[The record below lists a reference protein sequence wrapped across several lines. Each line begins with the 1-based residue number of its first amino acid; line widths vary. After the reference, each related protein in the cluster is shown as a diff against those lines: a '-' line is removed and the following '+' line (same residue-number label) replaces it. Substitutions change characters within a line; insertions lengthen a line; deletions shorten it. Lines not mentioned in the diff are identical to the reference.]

1 MVIDRIDR
9 TIGAGIERAV
19 RRHHRRRLRR
29 AGWEQALE
37 PSRNGPFCA
46 GEPPPRR
53 DCALEVLIDGAN
65 ALPAI
70 AEAIRSARSH
80 VHIAGWH
87 VTPDFE
93 LERGEGARPLRALLA
108 ATAERV
114 PVRVLLWAGA
124 PLPVFN
130 PRRKRVREVQRR
142 LRDGTRIDCQLDE
155 REHPLHC
162 HHEKIVVVDDEV
174 AFVGGIDLT
183 ELSGDRFDHIH
194 HPPRGEL
201 GWHDVSSR
209 LRGPVVADVADHFAF
224 RWREVTGEALP
235 EPPTADPAGDA
246 TVQFVRTVPQGIYE
260 WLPRGEYRILE
271 AYLRALA
278 AAEHLVYLENQ
289 FLWSPEVVGV
299 LSEKLRRPPSDDFRI
314 LALLPVHPNNGAD
327 VTRGM
332 AAELATVDDGAGRFL
347 ACTVYARHPSERPEP
362 VYVHAKVGIV
372 DDRWLTLGS
381 ANLNERS
388 LFNDSE
394 ANVVTDDAALARR
407 TREALWAEH
416 LELPIEEVRDRPHDE
431 LIDDRWRPIAAEQ
444 IARRERGDPLTH
456 RLVRLPNVS
465 RRTRRL
471 LGALESFA
479 VDG

>member
-1 MVIDRIDR
+1 MMLDRVDR
-9 TIGAGIERAV
+9 AIGRGIERVV
-19 RRHHRRRLRR
+19 RGHHRRRLRR
-29 AGWEQALE
+29 AGWEQALD
-37 PSRNGPFCA
+37 PPRSGAFCA

-53 DCALEVLIDGAN
+53 GCRLEVLIDGAN

-70 AEAIRSARSH
+70 AEAIRSARSRVH
-80 VHIAGWH
+80 VAGWH
-87 VTPDFE
+87 VAPDFE
-93 LERGEGARPLRALLA
+93 LERGAGARPLRELLA
-108 ATAERV
+108 EVAERI

-130 PRRKRVREVQRR
+130 PPRRRVREVQRR
-142 LRDGTRIDCQLDE
+142 LGDGTRIDCRLDE
-155 REHPLHC
+155 REHPVHC

-183 ELSGDRFDHIH
+183 ELSGDRFDHTH
-194 HPPRGEL
+194 HPPRREL

-224 RWREVTGEALP
+224 RWREVTGEALTGA
-235 EPPTADPAGDA
+235 PTPDPAGEE
-246 TVQFVRTVPQGIYE
+246 TVQFVRTVPQGIYK
-260 WLPRGEYRILE
+260 WLPHGDYRILE
-271 AYLRALA
+271 AYVRALRS
-278 AAEHLVYLENQ
+278 AEHLVYLENQ
-289 FLWSPEVVGV
+289 FLWSPEVVEV
-299 LSEKLRRPPSDDFRI
+299 LSEKLRHPPSEDFRI

-332 AAELATVDDGAGRFL
+332 AAELATVDGGAGRFL
-347 ACTVYARHPSERPEP
+347 ACTIYARGESERPEP

-394 ANVVTDDAALARR
+394 ANVVTDDAELARS

-416 LELPIEEVRDRPHDE
+416 LELSPEEIRARPHDE
-431 LIDDRWRPIAAEQ
+431 LIDERWLPIATEQ
-444 IARRERGDPLTH
+444 LARRERGEPLTR
-456 RLVRLPNVS
+456 RLVGLPHVS

-479 VDG
+479 VD